1 MSSRAAEGDG
11 SLLIRMQNMDVADA
25 FAGMVT
31 QANLLRTDN
40 IAVADGFADV
50 AAKINA
56 AFAALRTAGVILN

>member
-1 MSSRAAEGDG
+1 
-11 SLLIRMQNMDVADA
+11 MDVADA